1 MSLWLL
7 ARFSMRNWWPLRRS
21 ERVER
26 GMLNRRAISRI
37 ELISPF
43 LKASIANKMRPSCSC
58 EFRFDRE
65 RFGGMVGG

>member
-1 MSLWLL
+1 MVVGAFFNAKLV
-7 ARFSMRNWWPLRRS
+7 AIKAIRK
-21 ERVER
+21 VER
-26 GMLNRRAISRI
+26 GMLNRRAVSRI

-43 LKASIANKMRPSCSC
+43 LKASIANEMRPSCSC